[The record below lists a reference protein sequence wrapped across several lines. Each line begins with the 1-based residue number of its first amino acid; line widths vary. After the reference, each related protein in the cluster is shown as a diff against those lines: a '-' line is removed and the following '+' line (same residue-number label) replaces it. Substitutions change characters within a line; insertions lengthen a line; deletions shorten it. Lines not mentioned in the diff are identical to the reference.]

1 MVERLNEYLAKLES
15 EKVDIE
21 NADVEEVIKQMVSD
35 YEASVRADFAN
46 KRAKSL
52 ADKEIEINVFKRFIE
67 VETLKAAEEAR
78 FRAEQELAAIS
89 TSDIGYQADLD
100 IAAETIDV

>member
-35 YEASVRADFAN
+35 YEASVRSDFAN

-67 VETLKAAEEAR
+67 VEKAEEEAR

-89 TSDIGYQADLD
+89 TSDIGYKADLD

>member
-67 VETLKAAEEAR
+67 VETLKEEAR

-89 TSDIGYQADLD
+89 TADIGYQADLD

>member
-67 VETLKAAEEAR
+67 VETLKAEEAR

-89 TSDIGYQADLD
+89 TSDIGYKADLD